1 MEPKT
6 ELEEL
11 EERLLD
17 EYIKALENG
26 FIPTEL
32 AERLQRHAQDKQSN
46 EELEKVLTEEE

>member
-17 EYIKALENG
+17 EYITAYENG
-26 FIPTEL
+26 SIPTEL
-32 AERLQRHAQDKQSN
+32 AERLHRHAQGKQFN
-46 EELEKVLTEEE
+46 EELDKVLTEEK